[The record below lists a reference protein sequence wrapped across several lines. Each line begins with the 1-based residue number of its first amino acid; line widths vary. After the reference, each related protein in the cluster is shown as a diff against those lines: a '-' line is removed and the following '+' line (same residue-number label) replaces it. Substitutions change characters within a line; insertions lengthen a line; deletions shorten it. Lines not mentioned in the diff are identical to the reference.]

1 MTTLS
6 NDALLAVA
14 DRAGVQ
20 TLPLALSV
28 GPQQDSFEEW
38 QRAQEQAVAGLI
50 GDGLI
55 DADGEV
61 APDLAETLFTL
72 ALPEQEL
79 AARIFTEHGTR
90 RVCVVRRGHAHAL
103 AVRTGD
109 TFEVRQLWTD
119 GSAADLVRPLLAA
132 MDPCPPAEIPQFSV
146 PAAELAERL
155 DAAATPSELTD
166 ALYALGATE
175 RDATKLGLAFGATH
189 AYAEIVACAH
199 EDGVTTRAPGA
210 VAVYDT
216 ARGRIVA
223 APTVSPDQQI
233 WSTVTPGT
241 DHRVAQAVAT
251 LIEGLPGGRWLPQ

>member
-1 MTTLS
+1 MTTLT

-14 DRAGVQ
+14 DRLGVQ
-20 TLPLALSV
+20 TLPLVLSV

-38 QRAQEQAVAGLI
+38 QQAQEQAVATLI

-55 DADGEV
+55 DAHGEV
-61 APDLAETLFTL
+61 ATELAETLFTL
-72 ALPEQEL
+72 ALPEHEL
-79 AARIFTEHGTR
+79 VARIYTEDGSR
-90 RVCVVRRGHAHAL
+90 RVCVVRRGDAHAV
-103 AVRTGD
+103 AVRSGD
-109 TFEVRQLWTD
+109 DFEVRQVWTD

-132 MDPCPPAEIPQFSV
+132 MDPCPPADIPQFSV

-155 DAAATPSELTD
+155 NAAATSSELTD

-199 EDGVTTRAPGA
+199 EDGVTTRASGA

-216 ARGRIVA
+216 ARGRIVV
-223 APTVSPDQQI
+223 APTVSPDQQV
-233 WSTVTPGT
+233 WSTVTPGS

>member
-1 MTTLS
+1 MTVLT

-20 TLPLALSV
+20 TLPLALAV

-38 QRAQEQAVAGLI
+38 QRAQESAVATLI
-50 GDGLI
+50 DDGLI
-55 DADGEV
+55 DAHGEV
-61 APDLAETLFTL
+61 DPELADVLFTL
-72 ALPEQEL
+72 AHPEQEL
-79 AARIFTEHGTR
+79 AARIYTGNGSR
-90 RVCVVRRGHAHAL
+90 RVCVVRRAHMHAV
-103 AVRTGD
+103 AVRSGD
-109 TFEVRQLWTD
+109 DFDVRPVWTD
-119 GSAADLVRPLLAA
+119 GSAADLVRPVLAA
-132 MDPCPPAEIPQFSV
+132 MDACPPAEIPNFSV

-155 DAAATPSELTD
+155 DGAATSSELTD
-166 ALYALGATE
+166 ALYALGATD
-175 RDATKLGLAFGATH
+175 RDATTLGLTFGATH

-223 APTVSPDQQI
+223 APMVSPDQQV

>member
-1 MTTLS
+1 MTTLT

-14 DRAGVQ
+14 DRIGVQ
-20 TLPLALSV
+20 TLPLALAV

-38 QRAQEQAVAGLI
+38 QRAQESAVAALVGAGLI
-50 GDGLI
+50 DSE
-55 DADGEV
+55 GEV
-61 APDLAETLFTL
+61 DPELADVLFTL
-72 ALPEQEL
+72 AHPEQEL
-79 AARIFTEHGTR
+79 AARIYTGSESR
-90 RVCVVRRGHAHAL
+90 RVCVVRRGHAHAV
-103 AVRTGD
+103 AVRSGD
-109 TFEVRQLWTD
+109 EFEVRAVWTD

-132 MDPCPPAEIPQFSV
+132 MDACSPAEIPHFSV

-155 DAAATPSELTD
+155 DAATTSSELTD
-166 ALYALGATE
+166 ALYALGATD
-175 RDATKLGLAFGATH
+175 RDATTLGLTFGATH

-223 APTVSPDQQI
+223 APMVSPDQQV

>member
-1 MTTLS
+1 MTTLT

-14 DRAGVQ
+14 DRIGVQ

-28 GPQQDSFEEW
+28 GPQQDSYEEW
-38 QRAQEQAVAGLI
+38 QRAQEHAVATLTD
-50 GDGLI
+50 DGLI
-55 DADGEV
+55 DAHGEV
-61 APDLAETLFTL
+61 DAELALTLFTL

-79 AARIFTEHGTR
+79 VARIYTEHGSR
-90 RVCVVRRGHAHAL
+90 RVCVVRRGHTHAV
-103 AVRTGD
+103 AVRSGD
-109 TFEVRQLWTD
+109 DFDVRQVWTD
-119 GSAADLVRPLLAA
+119 GSATDLVRPLLAA
-132 MDPCPPAEIPQFSV
+132 MDPCPAADIPNFSV

-155 DAAATPSELTD
+155 DSAATASELTD
-166 ALYALGATE
+166 ALYALGAPD

-189 AYAEIVACAH
+189 AYAEIVACTH
-199 EDGVTTRAPGA
+199 EDGVTRRAPGA

-223 APTVSPDQQI
+223 APTVSPDQQV